1 MLSLIQLLF
10 LLMGFLF
17 SVSAV
22 ASAVFVTSDFAAQLF
37 MHLLAA
43 IYYVGFA
50 IVQAIKESGRR

>member
-10 LLMGFLF
+10 LLMGLIF
-17 SVSAV
+17 S
-22 ASAVFVTSDFAAQLF
+22 ASTVFVTSDFAAQLF

-50 IVQAIKESGRR
+50 LVQAIKESGRRQP